1 MPPIFRYADHFPA
14 TGALIGVVHLKA
26 LPGAPHHRLKLTEIR
41 SLALADARTYLS
53 NGVDGLIVE
62 NFGDAPFHRDQVEP
76 HVVAAMAILGAEI
89 KELAGRRPVGI
100 NVLRNAGEQAIGIA
114 SASGCE
120 FVRINVLSGVVV
132 ADQGLI
138 AGDAA
143 RWLRY
148 RAALDSAVGIFAD
161 LRVKHATPLREATV
175 EVEVEE
181 MTLRGGADA
190 ILVTGP
196 TTGRPPT
203 ADWLEEVA
211 AGAHGRPLLVAS
223 GVDAENVK
231 NLAAASGF
239 VVGSSLK
246 HGGRIDAP
254 VDGRRVRALRKAIES
269 STRSRGGVARIRK
282 SGR

>member
-1 MPPIFRYADHFPA
+1 MPTIFRYGDHFPA

-26 LPGAPHHRLKLTEIR
+26 LPGAPNHQAKLSEIR
-41 SLALADARTYLS
+41 EFALADAKTYLS

-76 HVVAAMAILGAEI
+76 HVVAAMAILGNEI
-89 KELAGRRPVGI
+89 KALAGRRPVGI

-114 SASGCE
+114 AASGCE

-148 RAALDSAVGIFAD
+148 RASLDTAVGIFAD
-161 LRVKHATPLREATV
+161 LRVKHATPLRQASV

-203 ADWLEEVA
+203 ADWLAEVSA
-211 AGAHGRPLLVAS
+211 AADGRPLLVAS
-223 GVDAENVK
+223 GIDADNVGK
-231 NLAAASGF
+231 LSSASGF

-246 HGGRIDAP
+246 RGGRIDAP
-254 VDGRRVRALRKAIES
+254 VDGRRVRALRNAIDS
-269 STRSRGGVARIRK
+269 SRRSPGGVARIRK